1 MWVCCL
7 AVNYQCHVDHPL
19 INQVDVFFV
28 YLGKNQAKQEDLKE
42 MGDISS
48 GMSSSIMQIYLK
60 QVLES
65 FFHSQSTV
73 RHFALSVITL
83 TLSQGLIH
91 PVQVRSQSHYPR
103 HGHYLLQARS
113 VWDCPLCCFECI
125 TSCSQTRKNV
135 CFFCFFLVCALLDRH
150 GNRPRANHEEQGRST
165 AGRDWQE
172 IFRLHPCEQVSWFMI
187 SVCKWDCLI

>member
-1 MWVCCL
+1 MSLNKSNKCVL
-7 AVNYQCHVDHPL
+7 LLRDYTEHVNHVEHLSTDQAAVLLLLFYP
-19 INQVDVFFV
+19 
-28 YLGKNQAKQEDLKE
+28 GKNQSKQEDLKE

-91 PVQVRSQSHYPR
+91 PVQV
-103 HGHYLLQARS
+103 
-113 VWDCPLCCFECI
+113 CFTLAYSRQDI
-125 TSCSQTRKNV
+125 N
-135 CFFCFFLVCALLDRH
+135 L
-150 GNRPRANHEEQGRST
+150 
-165 AGRDWQE
+165 
-172 IFRLHPCEQVSWFMI
+172 
-187 SVCKWDCLI
+187 